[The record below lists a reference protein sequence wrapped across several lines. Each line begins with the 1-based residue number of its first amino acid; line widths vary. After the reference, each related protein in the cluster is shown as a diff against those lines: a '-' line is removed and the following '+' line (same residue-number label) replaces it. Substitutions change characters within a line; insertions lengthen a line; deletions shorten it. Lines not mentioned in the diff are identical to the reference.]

1 MNIDEAVLMPE
12 NKPINFRPRPR
23 SEVNLSY
30 SVQVSFTTMMMVVMD
45 LVVMILVMVVVM
57 ILVMILDSD
66 ITRVPL
72 ICILVIHGRTNSWA
86 VEFFLN
92 LS

>member
-45 LVVMILVMVVVM
+45 LVVMILVM
-57 ILVMILDSD
+57 ILDSD

-86 VEFFLN
+86 VEFFWN

>member
-30 SVQVSFTTMMMVVMD
+30 SVQVSFTTMIVMD
-45 LVVMILVMVVVM
+45 LVMDLVVM

-66 ITRVPL
+66 ITCVPL

>member
-45 LVVMILVMVVVM
+45 LVVMIVVM

-86 VEFFLN
+86 VEFFWN

>member
-30 SVQVSFTTMMMVVMD
+30 SVQVSFTTMIVMD
-45 LVVMILVMVVVM
+45 LVMDLVVM

-86 VEFFLN
+86 VEFFWN

>member
-30 SVQVSFTTMMMVVMD
+30 SVQVSFTTMVVMD

>member
-30 SVQVSFTTMMMVVMD
+30 SVQVSFTTMMMIVMD
-45 LVVMILVMVVVM
+45 LVVM

>member
-45 LVVMILVMVVVM
+45 LVVMIV
-57 ILVMILDSD
+57 VMILDSD
-66 ITRVPL
+66 LTRVPL

-86 VEFFLN
+86 VEFFWN

>member
-30 SVQVSFTTMMMVVMD
+30 SVQVSFTTMVVMD
-45 LVVMILVMVVVM
+45 LVVM

-86 VEFFLN
+86 VEFFWN

>member
-30 SVQVSFTTMMMVVMD
+30 SVQVSFTTMIVMD

-86 VEFFLN
+86 VEFFWN

>member
-30 SVQVSFTTMMMVVMD
+30 SVQVSFTTMVVMD
-45 LVVMILVMVVVM
+45 LVVM

>member
-30 SVQVSFTTMMMVVMD
+30 SVQVSFTTMMMIVMD
-45 LVVMILVMVVVM
+45 LVVM

-86 VEFFLN
+86 VEFFWN

>member
-30 SVQVSFTTMMMVVMD
+30 SVQVSFTTMIVMD
-45 LVVMILVMVVVM
+45 LVMD
-57 ILVMILDSD
+57 LVMILDSD

-86 VEFFLN
+86 VEFFWN

>member
-45 LVVMILVMVVVM
+45 LVVMIV
-57 ILVMILDSD
+57 VMILDSD
-66 ITRVPL
+66 LTRVPL

>member
-30 SVQVSFTTMMMVVMD
+30 SVQVSFITMMMVVMD
-45 LVVMILVMVVVM
+45 LVVM